1 MKQGIALLDQF
12 DQADADWMLATA
24 AEHSISQ
31 GDYLIEKEQPLDT
44 LFVIVQ
50 GVFGVFAE
58 GDGERLAVLGPGDLA
73 GEMSFLEGTVPTE
86 SVRALEHSIALA
98 IPHAALQERAEEQPG
113 FAARLYRTFS
123 RLLAG
128 RLRAANRRLAAVSE
142 PATGA
147 DGGQSGAWQRLDGPL
162 QAFKQQMLEAN
173 KAAAETGDVPDA
185 MSDSIVTGF
194 LEFCPLLHQ
203 VLSEEVVNE
212 RVREEMG
219 LRVQQELLPYI
230 LMAETAERFYSK
242 PRGYAG
248 DFWTIELIYRNRP
261 EGNGAL
267 GRLIDRCFLETTAA
281 RAVRNRRALLAEEI
295 GKTVETRQGPTAR
308 ITSLACGP
316 ARELFD
322 IYATQLE
329 HPDELHANL
338 IDIDLQAL
346 AYVSD
351 QARTAGLERQMS
363 LISENLIR
371 LALGK
376 TTTPIRDQD
385 FIYSIGLIDYFGDEL
400 VVRLLDLIHSML
412 RPGGRVMLGNIHPV
426 NPTRGLMDH
435 VLDWKLIHRTEEE
448 MDQLFERSAFGRPC
462 TAIRFENEGIN
473 LFAECVR

>member
-1 MKQGIALLDQF
+1 MKQGIALLEQF
-12 DQADADWMLATA
+12 DHADADWMLATA

-31 GDYLIEKEQPLDT
+31 GDNLIEKEQPLDT
-44 LFVIVQ
+44 LYVIVQ
-50 GVFGVFAE
+50 GVFGVFAD
-58 GDGERLAVLGPGDLA
+58 GDGERLAMLGPGDLA
-73 GEMSFLEGTVPTE
+73 GEMSFLEGTMPTE
-86 SVRALEHSIALA
+86 SVRALENSIALA
-98 IPHAALQERAEEQPG
+98 IPHAALRDRAGENPG
-113 FAARLYRTFS
+113 FAARLYETFA

-128 RLRAANRRLAAVSE
+128 RLRAANRRLEAVSE
-142 PATGA
+142 QPIAA
-147 DGGQSGAWQRLDGPL
+147 GGDQPDVWQRLNTPL

-173 KAAAETGDVPDA
+173 RAAAESGDVPA
-185 MSDSIVTGF
+185 SMSSEIVEGF
-194 LEFCPLLHQ
+194 LQFCPLLHQ
-203 VLSEEVVNE
+203 VLSEEVVND
-212 RVREEMG
+212 RLRDEMG

-230 LMAETAERFYSK
+230 LLAETAERFYSK

-261 EGNGAL
+261 EGTGAL

-281 RAVRNRRALLAEEI
+281 RAVRNRRDLLAEEI
-295 GKTVETRQGPTAR
+295 GKAVETREGPTAR

-322 IYATQLE
+322 IYSTQLE
-329 HPDELHANL
+329 RPDDLHANL
-338 IDIDLQAL
+338 VDIDLQAL

-400 VVRLLDLIHSML
+400 VVRLLDLVHSML
-412 RPGGRVMLGNIHPV
+412 RPGGRVMLGNIHPA
-426 NPTRGLMDH
+426 NPTRGLMEH
-435 VLDWKLIHRTEEE
+435 VLDWQLVHRTEEE
-448 MDQLFERSAFGRPC
+448 MDRLFERSAFGRPC